1 MRPTEHRQAAGFDQ
15 RELRNA
21 LGTFATGV
29 TIVTTCAPDGTPL
42 GLTANSFSSVSLD
55 PPLVLWSLSRFA
67 PSLTTFQR
75 AAHFAVNVLGTEHRE
90 LSIRFARGQP
100 DKFAGV
106 DYVIGTFGV
115 PLIAGTV
122 AQFEC
127 RVADRYYGG
136 DHEIFLGRVERYA
149 YERKPPL
156 LYCHGAYHR
165 AHPIDGDEDED

>member
-1 MRPTEHRQAAGFDQ
+1 VPPTEHRQAEAFDQ
-15 RELRNA
+15 RDLRNA

-29 TIVTTCAPDGTPL
+29 TIVTTCGPDGAPL

-55 PPLVLWSLSRFA
+55 PPLVLWSLSRYA
-67 PSLTTFQR
+67 PSLPAFQR
-75 AAHFAVNVLGTEHRE
+75 ATHFAVNVLGTEHRK
-90 LSIRFARGQP
+90 LSNRFATGGH

-106 DYVIGTFGV
+106 DYVAGASGV
-115 PLIAGTV
+115 PLIAGAV

-149 YERKPPL
+149 YERKPTL
-156 LYCHGAYHR
+156 LYCHGAYHL
-165 AHPIDGDEDED
+165 AHPFEDGGN